1 MPAPGTGS
9 PAPFVTTT
17 TLSPLTCADMAILSL
32 QARADALMFT
42 PAVPL
47 PSLQN
52 VVPTL
57 ALV

>member
-1 MPAPGTGS
+1 MRNS
-9 PAPFVTTT
+9 
-17 TLSPLTCADMAILSL
+17 LAIVNQLPNPL
-32 QARADALMFT
+32 QARADALMMKT
-42 PAVPL
+42 ATPL

>member
-1 MPAPGTGS
+1 
-9 PAPFVTTT
+9 VKHRCR
-17 TLSPLTCADMAILSL
+17 TLL
-32 QARADALMFT
+32 QARADALMMKT
-42 PAVPL
+42 ATPL